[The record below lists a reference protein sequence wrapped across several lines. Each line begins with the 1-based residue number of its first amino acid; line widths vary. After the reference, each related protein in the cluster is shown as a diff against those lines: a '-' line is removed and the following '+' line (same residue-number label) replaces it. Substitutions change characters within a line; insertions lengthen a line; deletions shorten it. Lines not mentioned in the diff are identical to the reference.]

1 MSQTEEEQRVI
12 IIAPIK
18 QDAAAMAALL
28 SAEGYKTQTCEFV
41 DELSR
46 QMMER
51 TGTLVLTEEALESP
65 HVSRFLDILHGQPS
79 WSELPLIILTSGG
92 ESRRTALLDL
102 VAGAAGTL
110 TLLERPVSGR
120 TLVRSV
126 QVGLRSR
133 RRQYQVRDLLRELEN
148 LNRTLEQRV
157 AERASEAFERAERLR
172 ILSIELTSAEEAERR
187 RIAEILHDDLQQML
201 IAARM
206 QSHALAKASGAAK
219 RTEVSR
225 VIDEILDRS
234 FNLTRSLIVELAPPI
249 LHERGLAAALESL
262 GAQTRKQHN
271 IQVSVQAD
279 SSANPKEPSVRVF
292 LFRALRE
299 LLLNAVKHANGSAV
313 TIRMTRARPDK
324 VQIVIAD
331 RGPGFDLAKV
341 DRHEI
346 APTGFGL
353 LNIRERL
360 TNFGGEFHIESFP
373 GKGSQMTLIAPRG
386 LTTERPSPA
395 TGAS

>member
-1 MSQTEEEQRVI
+1 MSQTEKEQRVI

-28 SAEGYKTQTCEFV
+28 SAEGYKTQTGEFV

-46 QMMER
+46 HM
-51 TGTLVLTEEALESP
+51 TDGAGTLVLTEEALESP
-65 HVSRFLDILHGQPS
+65 HVSQFLNILQDQPS

-102 VAGAAGTL
+102 VAGAAGTV

-157 AERASEAFERAERLR
+157 AERASEAIERAERLR
-172 ILSIELTSAEEAERR
+172 VLSIELTSAEEAERR

-206 QSHALAKASGAAK
+206 QSHALAKATGAAK
-219 RTEVSR
+219 RTEVTQM
-225 VIDEILDRS
+225 IDEILDRS

-262 GAQTRKQHN
+262 AAQTAKQHG
-271 IQVSVQAD
+271 IQVSVEAD
-279 SSANPKEPSVRVF
+279 PSANPKQPSVRVF

-313 TIRMTRARPDK
+313 SIRMTRARPHK

-331 RGPGFDLAKV
+331 RGPGIDLAKL
-341 DRHEI
+341 DRHNS
-346 APTGFGL
+346 APTGLGL

-360 TNFGGEFHIESFP
+360 TNFGGEFHIESVP
-373 GKGSQMTLIAPRG
+373 QMGSKMTLIAPLG
-386 LTTERPSPA
+386 A
-395 TGAS
+395 TPNVLPRRKNGS

>member
-1 MSQTEEEQRVI
+1 MPQTEREQRII

-18 QDAAAMAALL
+18 QDSAAMAALL
-28 SAEGYKTQTCEFV
+28 STEGYKTQTCEFV

-46 QMMER
+46 QMTDGAGM
-51 TGTLVLTEEALESP
+51 LVLTEEALESP
-65 HVSRFLDILHGQPS
+65 RVSQFLNILHSQPS

-102 VAGAAGTL
+102 VAGAAGTVI
-110 TLLERPVSGR
+110 LLERPVGSR

-133 RRQYQVRDLLRELEN
+133 RRQYQVRDLLGKLEN

-157 AERASEAFERAERLR
+157 AKRASEANERAERLR

-206 QSHALAKASGAAK
+206 QSHALAKAKGAAK
-219 RTEVSR
+219 RTEVTR

-262 GAQTRKQHN
+262 AAQTAKQHG
-271 IQVSVQAD
+271 IQVSVEAD
-279 SSANPKEPSVRVF
+279 SSANPKQPSVRVF

-331 RGPGFDLAKV
+331 QGPGFDLAKL

-346 APTGFGL
+346 TPTGFGL

-360 TNFGGEFHIESFP
+360 TNFGGEFRVKSVP

-386 LTTERPSPA
+386 STTERPSPA

>member
-1 MSQTEEEQRVI
+1 MSQTEKEQPVI
-12 IIAPIK
+12 VIAPIK

-28 SAEGYKTQTCEFV
+28 SADGYKTHTCEFAA
-41 DELSR
+41 ELSR
-46 QMMER
+46 QMMGR
-51 TGTLVLTEEALESP
+51 AGTLVLTEEALESP
-65 HVSRFLDILHGQPS
+65 RVSHFLNILRRQPS

-102 VAGAAGTL
+102 VAGAAGAV

-133 RRQYQVRDLLRELEN
+133 RRQYQVRDLLRELEK
-148 LNRTLEQRV
+148 LNRSLEWRV
-157 AERASEAFERAERLR
+157 AERASEAIERAERLR
-172 ILSIELTSAEEAERR
+172 VLSIELTSAEEAERR

-206 QSHALAKASGAAK
+206 QSHTLAKTESAAE
-219 RTEVSR
+219 RAEVTQ

-262 GAQTRKQHN
+262 GAQTTKQHN
-271 IQVSVQAD
+271 VQIRVDAD
-279 SSANPKEPSVRVF
+279 PSANPKDPSVRVF
-292 LFRALRE
+292 LFRAVRE
-299 LLLNAVKHANGSAV
+299 LLFNAVKHANGSPV
-313 TIRMTRARPDK
+313 TVRMTRGRPRK

-331 RGPGFDLAKV
+331 RGPGIDLAKL
-341 DRHEI
+341 DRRKI
-346 APTGFGL
+346 RPTGLGL

-360 TNFGGEFHIESFP
+360 TNFGGEFQIESAP
-373 GKGSQMTLIAPRG
+373 RRGSKITLIAPLG
-386 LTTERPSPA
+386 A
-395 TGAS
+395 TQNVLSHRKNGS

>member
-1 MSQTEEEQRVI
+1 MSRTEKEQRVI

-18 QDAAAMAALL
+18 QDAAAMAGLL
-28 SAEGYKTQTCEFV
+28 SAEGYNTQTCEFV
-41 DELSR
+41 DEVSR
-46 QMMER
+46 QMMGR
-51 TGTLVLTEEALESP
+51 AGTLVLTEEALESP
-65 HVSRFLDILHGQPS
+65 HVPQFLNTLQRQPS

-102 VAGAAGTL
+102 VAGAAGTV

-133 RRQYQVRDLLRELEN
+133 RRQYQVRDLVRELEK
-148 LNRTLEQRV
+148 LNRSLEWRV
-157 AERASEAFERAERLR
+157 AERASEAIERAERLR
-172 ILSIELTSAEEAERR
+172 LLSIELTSAEEAERR

-206 QSHALAKASGAAK
+206 QSHALAKARGAAE
-219 RTEVSR
+219 RTELMQT
-225 VIDEILDRS
+225 IDNILDRS
-234 FNLTRSLIVELAPPI
+234 FDLTRSLIVELAPPI
-249 LHERGLAAALESL
+249 LHERGLAAAVESL
-262 GAQTRKQHN
+262 AAQIAKQHG
-271 IQVSVQAD
+271 IRVSVVAE
-279 SSANPKEPSVRVF
+279 SSANPKQPSVRVF

-324 VQIVIAD
+324 VHIVISD
-331 RGPGFDLAKV
+331 RGPGIDLAKL
-341 DRHEI
+341 DRHKS
-346 APTGFGL
+346 APTGLGL

-360 TNFGGEFHIESFP
+360 TNFGGEFHMESAP
-373 GKGSQMTLIAPRG
+373 RRGSRMTLIAPLG
-386 LTTERPSPA
+386 A
-395 TGAS
+395 TPNVLSRRKNGS

>member
-1 MSQTEEEQRVI
+1 
-12 IIAPIK
+12 
-18 QDAAAMAALL
+18 MATLL

-46 QMMER
+46 QM
-51 TGTLVLTEEALESP
+51 TDGAGALVLTEEALESP
-65 HVSRFLDILHGQPS
+65 RVSNLLDILQGQPS

-102 VAGAAGTL
+102 VAGAAGTV

-133 RRQYQVRDLLRELEN
+133 RRQYQVRDLLGELEN

-157 AERASEAFERAERLR
+157 AERASEANERAERLR

-206 QSHALAKASGAAK
+206 QSHALAKAKGAAK
-219 RTEVSR
+219 RTEVTR

-262 GAQTRKQHN
+262 AAQTAKQHG
-271 IQVSVQAD
+271 IQVSVEAD
-279 SSANPKEPSVRVF
+279 SSANPKQPSVRVF

-331 RGPGFDLAKV
+331 QGPGFDLAKL

-346 APTGFGL
+346 TPTGFGL
-353 LNIRERL
+353 FNIRERL
-360 TNFGGEFHIESFP
+360 TNFGGEFRVESVP

-386 LTTERPSPA
+386 SKTERPSPA